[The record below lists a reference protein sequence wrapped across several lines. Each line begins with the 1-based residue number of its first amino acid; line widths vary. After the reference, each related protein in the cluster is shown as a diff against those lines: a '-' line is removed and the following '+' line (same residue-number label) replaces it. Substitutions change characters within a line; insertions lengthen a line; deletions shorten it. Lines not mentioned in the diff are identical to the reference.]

1 MKLIILI
8 HRSTLGKSQ
17 SLAHNHWIASSM
29 LRSLNLKLISKMVI
43 LGLTLMFPDILRL

>member
-8 HRSTLGKSQ
+8 HRSTKGKSQ